1 MDDKKHKNALKQ
13 FFHNKRDL
21 FQSLQ
26 DSSFDRSEKWLLEVM
41 KIGPKGFNYPIPS
54 FVPAILAWLFMILFP
69 LVLILDPESYTESTL
84 NLRNTIGFYLP
95 LILAISI
102 FVINQKYLV
111 PSCIFKKHYIKYFI
125 WNAFLIGISLFIRE
139 VVFFLV
145 DRNPND
151 SWGYFFNTYCFSFV
165 KGHFSIWTIV
175 SFATLVSIVCVI
187 CVFYHII
194 IRQVIRAFITRE
206 QKRAELQYELDFL
219 KNQLSPHFLFNTL
232 NNISALI
239 QIDPKRAESSM
250 AKLSKL
256 LRVMLYQTSDDLIPI
271 NDDIDI
277 LRKYADL
284 EKLRLDES
292 FDFTFDVDVESP
304 NSKIAPLIAMPLME
318 NALKHSINPNG
329 QSFAHIR
336 IEQKANLFTFMAE
349 NSNFP
354 RKSSSKASG
363 LGLATFKKRL
373 ELLYPNHYEYSTQN
387 DEQIYRSILKI
398 TLQNE
403 QE

>member
-1 MDDKKHKNALKQ
+1 
-13 FFHNKRDL
+13 
-21 FQSLQ
+21 
-26 DSSFDRSEKWLLEVM
+26 M
-41 KIGPKGFNYPIPS
+41 KIDPKGFNYPIPS
-54 FVPAILAWLFMILFP
+54 FVPVILAWLFMILFP
-69 LVLILDPESYTESTL
+69 LVLILDPETYTGSAL

-111 PSCIFKKHYIKYFI
+111 PKCIFKKHHVKYFI
-125 WNAFLIGISLFIRE
+125 WNSILIGVALSIRE
-139 VVFFLV
+139 IVFFLV
-145 DRNPND
+145 DRNPYET
-151 SWGYFFNTYCFSFV
+151 WGYFFNTYCFSFV
-165 KGHFSIWTIV
+165 KGHFSIWTII
-175 SFATLVSIVCVI
+175 SFALLVAIVCVI

-194 IRQVIRAFITRE
+194 IRQVIRAFIMRE

-239 QIDPKRAESSM
+239 QIDPNRAESSM

-277 LRKYADL
+277 LRKFADL
-284 EKLRLDES
+284 EKLRLDEN
-292 FDFTFDVDVESP
+292 FDFAFDVHIESP
-304 NSKIAPLIAMPLME
+304 AMKIAPLIAMPLME
-318 NALKHSINPNG
+318 NAMKHSINPNG
-329 QSFAHIR
+329 KSFAHIV
-336 IEQKANLFTFMAE
+336 IEQKGNQVIFTTE

-363 LGLATFKKRL
+363 LGLTTFKKRL
-373 ELLYPNHYEYSTQN
+373 ELLYHDKFEYKTEIV
-387 DEQIYRSILKI
+387 DDIYRSSLKLILESSS
-398 TLQNE
+398 T
-403 QE
+403 